1 MIRSLLIRGMIAGLV
16 AGLIGFAFAR
26 GFGETSVA
34 RAIAF
39 EEQHEHAEAAHP
51 HDHGDAELVSRD
63 TQAGLGLLTGVA
75 VFGTALGG
83 LFSLVFAF
91 AYGRLGPLR
100 ARGTSALLAL
110 FGFVSVAIVPFL
122 KYPPNP
128 PAVGNPE
135 TIGPRTALFF
145 GMVAISIAA
154 AVFAV
159 RLQRRIQARHGAW
172 NAALIAGATYIVV
185 VVIAQVALPAVDE
198 VPADFSASLLWNF
211 RLAAIGI
218 QALIWTTLGLVF
230 SALAA
235 RELERPVLRS
245 VGLFFLVLWR
255 RDARAVRR
263 RARVSPHRPVS
274 GTS

>member
-1 MIRSLLIRGMIAGLV
+1 MIRTLLIRGMIAGLV
-16 AGLIGFAFAR
+16 AGLIGFGFAR
-26 GFGETSVA
+26 VFGEPTVA

-39 EEQHEHAEAAHP
+39 EEQHEHAAAPHEHEHGDASTSAAHS
-51 HDHGDAELVSRD
+51 HDHGDEALVSRD

-91 AYGRLGPLR
+91 AYGRLGALH

-128 PAVGNPE
+128 PAVGGAE

-145 GMVAISIAA
+145 GMVAISLVA

-159 RLQRRIQARHGAW
+159 RLQRRMAARHGGW
-172 NAALIAGATYIVV
+172 NATLIAAAAYIVAIV
-185 VVIAQVALPAVDE
+185 VAQVALPRIDE

-211 RLAAIGI
+211 RVAAIGM
-218 QALIWTTLGLVF
+218 QALIWATLGLVF
-230 SALAA
+230 GALAA
-235 RELERPVLRS
+235 RELEKPP
-245 VGLFFLVLWR
+245 
-255 RDARAVRR
+255 VRR
-263 RARVSPHRPVS
+263 MAAA
-274 GTS
+274 

>member
-1 MIRSLLIRGMIAGLV
+1 MIRTLLIRGMIAGLV
-16 AGLIGFAFAR
+16 AGLIGFGFAR
-26 GFGETSVA
+26 AFGEPSVA
-34 RAIAF
+34 QAIAF
-39 EEQHEHAEAAHP
+39 ETQHEHAHEHEHADAAAPAAHS
-51 HDHGDAELVSRD
+51 HDHGDEELVSRD

-91 AYGRLGPLR
+91 AYGRLGALH

-128 PAVGNPE
+128 PAVGNAE

-159 RLQRRIQARHGAW
+159 HLQRRMAARHGGW
-172 NAALIAGATYIVV
+172 NATLIAAAAYIVV
-185 VVIAQVALPAVDE
+185 IVVAQVALPRIDE

-218 QALIWTTLGLVF
+218 QALLWTTLGLVF
-230 SALAA
+230 GALAA
-235 RELERPVLRS
+235 RELERP
-245 VGLFFLVLWR
+245 
-255 RDARAVRR
+255 AVRR
-263 RARVSPHRPVS
+263 VAAA
-274 GTS
+274 

>member
-1 MIRSLLIRGMIAGLV
+1 MIRTLLIRGMIAGLV
-16 AGLIGFAFAR
+16 AGLIGFGFAR
-26 GFGETSVA
+26 AFGEPSVA

-39 EEQHEHAEAAHP
+39 EEQHEHAQAAHEHEHEQADAATGAAHS
-51 HDHGDAELVSRD
+51 HDHGDEELVSRD

-91 AYGRLGPLR
+91 AYGRLGALR

-128 PAVGNPE
+128 PAVGNAE

-159 RLQRRIQARHGAW
+159 WLRRRMAAQHDGW
-172 NAALIAGATYIVV
+172 NATLIAAAAYIVV
-185 VVIAQVALPAVDE
+185 IVVAQVALPRIDE

-230 SALAA
+230 GALAA
-235 RELERPVLRS
+235 RELERPAI
-245 VGLFFLVLWR
+245 R
-255 RDARAVRR
+255 RMAA
-263 RARVSPHRPVS
+263 A
-274 GTS
+274 

>member
-16 AGLIGFAFAR
+16 AGLLGFAFAKIV
-26 GFGETSVA
+26 GESSVE

-39 EEQHEHAEAAHP
+39 EERHEHAHTHMHHEGAAQSHE
-51 HDHGDAELVSRD
+51 HEGDEEIVSRD

-83 LFSLVFAF
+83 IFSLVFAF
-91 AYGRLGPLR
+91 AYGRLGALR
-100 ARGTSALLAL
+100 ARGASALLAML
-110 FGFVSVAIVPFL
+110 GFVSVAIVPFL

-145 GMVAISIAA
+145 GMMATSIAA

-159 RLQRRIQARHGAW
+159 WLQRRMHARQGNWRATV
-172 NAALIAGATYIVV
+172 IAGIAYIALMLL
-185 VVIAQVALPAVDE
+185 AQFVLPRVDE

-211 RLAAIGI
+211 RVAAIGI
-218 QALIWTTLGLVF
+218 QAIIWTTLGLLF
-230 SALAA
+230 GALAA
-235 RELERPVLRS
+235 RELERPALRTM
-245 VGLFFLVLWR
+245 
-255 RDARAVRR
+255 AAI
-263 RARVSPHRPVS
+263 
-274 GTS
+274 

>member
-1 MIRSLLIRGMIAGLV
+1 MIRTLLIRGMIAGLV
-16 AGLIGFAFAR
+16 AGLIGFGFAR
-26 GFGETSVA
+26 AFGEPSVA

-39 EEQHEHAEAAHP
+39 EEQHEHAAAHEHEHEHADASANAAHS
-51 HDHGDAELVSRD
+51 HDHGEEELVSRD

-91 AYGRLGPLR
+91 AYGRLGALR

-110 FGFVSVAIVPFL
+110 FGFLSVAIVPFI

-128 PAVGNPE
+128 PAVGNAE

-145 GMVAISIAA
+145 GMMAISLAA

-159 RLQRRIQARHGAW
+159 RLQRRMAVRHGGW
-172 NAALIAGATYIVV
+172 NATLVAAAAYIVV
-185 VVIAQVALPAVDE
+185 IVIAQVALPRIDE
-198 VPADFSASLLWNF
+198 VPDGFSASLLWNF

-218 QALIWTTLGLVF
+218 QALIWTTLGLLF
-230 SALAA
+230 GALAA
-235 RELERPVLRS
+235 RELERPS
-245 VGLFFLVLWR
+245 
-255 RDARAVRR
+255 VRR
-263 RARVSPHRPVS
+263 MAAA
-274 GTS
+274 

>member
-1 MIRSLLIRGMIAGLV
+1 MIRTLLIRGMIAGLV
-16 AGLIGFAFAR
+16 AGLIGFGFAR
-26 GFGETSVA
+26 AFGEPSVA

-39 EEQHEHAEAAHP
+39 EEQHEEAQPAHEHEHEHAPADASANAAHS
-51 HDHGDAELVSRD
+51 HDHGGEDVVSRD

-91 AYGRLGPLR
+91 AYGRLGALR
-100 ARGTSALLAL
+100 ARGTAALLAL

-128 PAVGNPE
+128 PAVGNAE

-145 GMVAISIAA
+145 GMVAISLAA

-159 RLQRRIQARHGAW
+159 RMQRRMAARHGGW
-172 NAALIAGATYIVV
+172 NATLIAVAAYVV
-185 VVIAQVALPAVDE
+185 VIAIAQVALPGIDE
-198 VPADFSASLLWNF
+198 VPAGFSASLLWNF
-211 RLAAIGI
+211 RVAAIGI

-230 SALAA
+230 GALAA
-235 RELERPVLRS
+235 RELERPALR
-245 VGLFFLVLWR
+245 R
-255 RDARAVRR
+255 MAA
-263 RARVSPHRPVS
+263 A
-274 GTS
+274 

>member
-1 MIRSLLIRGMIAGLV
+1 MIRTLLIRGMIAGLV
-16 AGLIGFAFAR
+16 AGLIGFGFAR
-26 GFGETSVA
+26 AFGEPSVA

-39 EEQHEHAEAAHP
+39 EEQHEHAAAHE
-51 HDHGDAELVSRD
+51 HEHQHEHADAAAAHSHSHGGGDEETVSRD

-91 AYGRLGPLR
+91 AYGRLGALH

-110 FGFVSVAIVPFL
+110 FGFVSVAIVPFI

-145 GMVAISIAA
+145 GMVAISLAA

-159 RLQRRIQARHGAW
+159 RLQKRMAARHGGW
-172 NAALIAGATYIVV
+172 NATLIAAAAYVV
-185 VVIAQVALPAVDE
+185 VIVIAQVGLPRIDE
-198 VPADFSASLLWNF
+198 VPVEFSASLLWNF
-211 RLAAIGI
+211 RVAAIGI
-218 QALIWTTLGLVF
+218 QAMIWTTLGLVF
-230 SALAA
+230 GALAA
-235 RELERPVLRS
+235 RELERP
-245 VGLFFLVLWR
+245 
-255 RDARAVRR
+255 AVRSM
-263 RARVSPHRPVS
+263 AAA
-274 GTS
+274 

>member
-1 MIRSLLIRGMIAGLV
+1 MIRNLLIRGMIAGLV
-16 AGLIGFAFAR
+16 AGLIGFGFAR
-26 GFGETSVA
+26 AFGEPSVA

-39 EEQHEHAEAAHP
+39 EAQHEHAEAAHEHEHADAAAP
-51 HDHGDAELVSRD
+51 AEQAHDHGDEELVSRD
-63 TQAGLGLLTGVA
+63 TQAGLGLLTGVV

-91 AYGRLGPLR
+91 AYGRLGGLH
-100 ARGTSALLAL
+100 ARGTAALLAL
-110 FGFVSVAIVPFL
+110 CGFVSVAIVPFL

-128 PAVGNPE
+128 PAIGNPE

-159 RLQRRIQARHGAW
+159 RWQRRLQARHGGF
-172 NAALIAGATYIVV
+172 NATLIAAAAYIVV
-185 VVIAQVALPAVDE
+185 IVIAQIALPRVDE

-218 QALIWTTLGLVF
+218 QALMWTTLGLVF
-230 SALAA
+230 GALAA
-235 RELERPVLRS
+235 RELERP
-245 VGLFFLVLWR
+245 
-255 RDARAVRR
+255 AVRR
-263 RARVSPHRPVS
+263 MAAA
-274 GTS
+274 

>member
-1 MIRSLLIRGMIAGLV
+1 MIRTLLIRGMIAGLV
-16 AGLIGFAFAR
+16 AGLIGFGFAR
-26 GFGETSVA
+26 AFGEPSVA

-39 EEQHEHAEAAHP
+39 EEHHEHAHEHADATAAAAHS
-51 HDHGDAELVSRD
+51 HDHGDEELVSRD

-91 AYGRLGPLR
+91 AYGRLGALR
-100 ARGTSALLAL
+100 ARGTSAMLAL

-128 PAVGNPE
+128 PAVGNAE

-154 AVFAV
+154 AFAV
-159 RLQRRIQARHGAW
+159 RLQRRMAARHGGW
-172 NAALIAGATYIVV
+172 NATLVAAAAYIVV
-185 VVIAQVALPAVDE
+185 IVVAQVALPRIDE

-218 QALIWTTLGLVF
+218 QALLWTTLGLVF
-230 SALAA
+230 GALAA
-235 RELERPVLRS
+235 RELERPA
-245 VGLFFLVLWR
+245 
-255 RDARAVRR
+255 AREMA
-263 RARVSPHRPVS
+263 AA
-274 GTS
+274 

>member
-1 MIRSLLIRGMIAGLV
+1 MIRTLLIRGMIAGLV
-16 AGLIGFAFAR
+16 AGLIGFGFAR
-26 GFGETSVA
+26 AFGEPSVA

-39 EEQHEHAEAAHP
+39 EAQHEHAQAPHDHEHADASATAAHS
-51 HDHGDAELVSRD
+51 HDHGDEELVSRD

-91 AYGRLGPLR
+91 AYGRLGALH

-159 RLQRRIQARHGAW
+159 RLQRRMQARHGGW
-172 NAALIAGATYIVV
+172 NATLIGAAAYIVV
-185 VVIAQVALPAVDE
+185 IVVAQVALPRIDE
-198 VPADFSASLLWNF
+198 VPAEFSASLLWNF
-211 RLAAIGI
+211 RLAAIGM
-218 QALIWTTLGLVF
+218 QALIWAALGLVF
-230 SALAA
+230 GALAA
-235 RELERPVLRS
+235 RELERP
-245 VGLFFLVLWR
+245 
-255 RDARAVRR
+255 AVRR
-263 RARVSPHRPVS
+263 MA
-274 GTS
+274 TA